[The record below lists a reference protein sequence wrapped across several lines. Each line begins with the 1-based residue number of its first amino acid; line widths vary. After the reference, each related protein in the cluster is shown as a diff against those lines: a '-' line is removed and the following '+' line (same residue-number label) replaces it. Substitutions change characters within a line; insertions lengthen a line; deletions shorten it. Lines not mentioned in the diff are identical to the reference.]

1 MDSGIKVLQKNKK
14 AFFNYEIVESL
25 ECGVVLEGTEVKS
38 IRNGK
43 FSFTDA
49 YVRIR
54 DGELVLI
61 GLHVSQYTFG
71 NINNHEPLRD
81 RILLANRQ
89 EIKKLQ
95 RKVDEKG
102 YTIIPLKI
110 YLKRNR
116 IKVEIGLGR
125 GKKLHDKRNAIRE
138 RDLKRDAQRD
148 IKIRH

>member
-1 MDSGIKVLQKNKK
+1 MNSGIKVLQKNKK
-14 AFFNYEIVESL
+14 AFFNYEVVESL

-61 GLHVSQYTFG
+61 GLHISPYSHG

-102 YTIIPLKI
+102 YTLIPLKV

-125 GKKLHDKRNAIRE
+125 GKKVHDKRNAIRE

-148 IKIRH
+148 MKIRQ